1 MFLCGP
7 LRSFAVFSH
16 TEFYYIVVGGFNIF
30 VYISFYVLYSKSFL
44 FPLLAGSSMLS
55 QSYFMLKCTKL
66 RFNPEPMLGKISALP
81 RHGILDDTG
90 RTAKNRR
97 QMGEK
102 GRGWS
107 KRKGTRKKTKTW
119 TETRRN
125 DEKSACPDP
134 GAASETEQRCLG

>member
-102 GRGWS
+102 GERVEQ
-107 KRKGTRKKTKTW
+107 KKGNEKKNK
-119 TETRRN
+119 N
-125 DEKSACPDP
+125 MD
-134 GAASETEQRCLG
+134 